1 MRDEDGEKVHKT
13 DIDDLVEK
21 VSPRLLIMVAG
32 GAVAVALFAMMS
44 MLIMISVSSD
54 ISTLQDQ
61 IRKAGKTAKAMQEE
75 MAELRTLL
83 APAVAGRQAEG
94 AQGSQSTQG
103 AQQQSYHP
111 AAPTVAN
118 DKQVRIDTGGA
129 SRDCSV
135 KSGDASGL
143 AACLKLAPLS

>member
-1 MRDEDGEKVHKT
+1 MREENAEEGHKT
-13 DIDDLVEK
+13 DLDDLVNK
-21 VSPRLLIMVAG
+21 VSPKLLLGIVG
-32 GAVAVALFAMMS
+32 GAVMVALFS
-44 MLIMISVSSD
+44 MISMVIMISISSD

-75 MAELRTLL
+75 MAQLRTLL

-111 AAPTVAN
+111 AVPTVAN